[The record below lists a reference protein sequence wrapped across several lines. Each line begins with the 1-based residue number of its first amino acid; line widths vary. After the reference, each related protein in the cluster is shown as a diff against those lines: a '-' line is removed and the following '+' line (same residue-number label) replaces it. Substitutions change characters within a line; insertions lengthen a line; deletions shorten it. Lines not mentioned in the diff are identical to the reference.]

1 MIAADVSSRDD
12 HKAQHTARFFN
23 DTNGI
28 EGKDL
33 FVTYDIF
40 ARTYW
45 PRFPQ
50 LLTKGLGMYFSYTY
64 GVT

>member
-1 MIAADVSSRDD
+1 MIAADVLSGDD
-12 HKAQHTARFFN
+12 HKAQHAARFFN
-23 DTNGI
+23 DTDEI
-28 EGKDL
+28 KGKDS

-45 PRFPQ
+45 PHFPQ
-50 LLTKGLGMYFSYTY
+50 SLTKGLGMYFSYTY